1 MSAKKLVM
9 WTAVLTTAM
18 FGVGMAVGMAE
29 RNAEARARE
38 FCYEFPVGSPYAD
51 AEIAARVSG
60 DPRHRIIHADEI
72 SIAYIGLPPFSRHV
86 CTLKGNSGRVVDAR
100 YAHLD

>member
-1 MSAKKLVM
+1 MSAKKLVI
-9 WTAVLTTAM
+9 WTAALTTAM
-18 FGVGMAVGMAE
+18 FGVGMAVGVAE
-29 RNAEARARE
+29 RNAEERARE

-60 DPRHRIIHADEI
+60 DPRHRLIQADEI

-86 CTLKGNSGRVVDAR
+86 CTLKGASGQVIDAR